1 MTAAIQHPA
10 PHDADPSTPPNRL
23 GIALSVAALL
33 HLALI
38 LGLGFSEEDRPKP
51 ANRALDIALTITK
64 SEEKPKEA
72 DFIAQENQ
80 QGSGSQ
86 PNKSPPKTTE
96 STPVQKQDVQ
106 QVATASPPPEVQRP
120 QTPKAVVT
128 TKAPKP
134 EKAPAQ
140 AQPEK
145 VTPPQPKTPPAPVF
159 DNATLSSEIA
169 NLEAELAQDI
179 ERYAKRP
186 RVHRL
191 NGVSSMRDISA
202 WYRDEWRKKVE
213 KVGNLNYPEEAKR
226 QKIHGSLRVLVT
238 INRDG
243 TVAEL
248 QVLESSGFP
257 ILDNAALRI
266 VRLSAPFAPFNGELA
281 QTYDQIEII
290 RTWRFDRGDK
300 FSNQL

>member
-1 MTAAIQHPA
+1 MTAATDQPA
-10 PHDADPSTPPNRL
+10 VHFDTGSSVPDRL
-23 GIALSVAALL
+23 GLALSIAALL
-33 HLALI
+33 HLVLI
-38 LGLGFSEEDRPKP
+38 LGLGFIKEDTPKP
-51 ANRALDIALTITK
+51 VNRTLDIALTITK

-86 PNKSPPKTTE
+86 PHKAPPKTNE
-96 STPVQKQDVQ
+96 STPIRNQDVQ
-106 QVATASPPPEVQRP
+106 QVAISSPPPEVVKP
-120 QTPKAVVT
+120 QTAKAVVT
-128 TKAPKP
+128 TTAPKP
-134 EKAPAQ
+134 EKAPTK

-145 VTPPQPKTPPAPVF
+145 ETPPRKTPPAPVF
-159 DNATLSSEIA
+159 DSASLSSEIA

-191 NGVSSMRDISA
+191 NGVSSVRDISA

-213 KVGNLNYPEEAKR
+213 RVGNLNYPEEAKR
-226 QKIHGSLRVLVT
+226 QQIHGSLRLLVT

-243 TVAEL
+243 SVAEL
-248 QVLESSGFP
+248 QVLESSGHP

-266 VRLSAPFAPFNGELA
+266 VRLSAPFAPFTGELA

-300 FSNQL
+300 FSNQQ